1 MRFARFIMLCLFC
14 PVFSKAQSVSI
25 SGRVTSKETHSAVQR
40 ASVFLSNSSFGT
52 STANDGTYSLNR
64 LRPGQY
70 TLVVTSVGFTDF
82 TQKIQVG
89 EEPITINVELEP
101 KVIQLRE
108 VIISTNAKADWRRN
122 FEQFKREFI
131 GTDAN
136 AKLCQVLNPDIL
148 YFTYSKKKVLL
159 EAETD
164 NFLVVENRGL
174 GYRVKFLLKDF
185 KSDGITSIVSYGG
198 QRLFEELPGSKA
210 QKKKWDQNRDMAY
223 YGSPMHF
230 YRALFTDQLMQ
241 EGFETR
247 RLTRYLN
254 PERPSD
260 EVIHQKMVKYK
271 TFTRPDSLN
280 HIIELANLSKY
291 THDRIAT
298 VPWYSG
304 ELLRATP
311 QPGIYAIT
319 FPNYLYVM
327 YTKKRDEN
335 NYKDIFRPLDM
346 PNYEI
351 SVVTL
356 FNNPPY
362 ALFDKNGIIVNG
374 DPLYE
379 GAWSKARL
387 SELLP
392 VDYVPTQSFEAMQ
405 HK

>member
-1 MRFARFIMLCLFC
+1 M
-14 PVFSKAQSVSI
+14 AQSVSI
-25 SGRVTSKETHSAVQR
+25 TGKVTSKETRSPVQR

-70 TLVVTSVGFTDF
+70 TLVVTSVGFSDYTK
-82 TQKIQVG
+82 KIQVG
-89 EEPITINVELEP
+89 DDPITLDVELES
-101 KVIQLRE
+101 KVTQLRE
-108 VIISTNAKADWRRN
+108 VVISTNAKADWRRN

-136 AKLCQVLNPDIL
+136 AKLCQVLNPDVL
-148 YFTYSKKKVLL
+148 YFTYSKKRVTL

-185 KSDGITSIVSYGG
+185 KSDGISNIVSYGG

-210 QKKKWDQNRDMAY
+210 QKKKWDDSRNRAY

-230 YRALFTDQLMQ
+230 YRALYTDKLMQ
-241 EGFETR
+241 EGFEVR

-260 EVIHQKMVKYK
+260 EIIHQRMIRYR
-271 TFTRPDSLN
+271 TFIRPDSLN
-280 HIIELANLSKY
+280 HLIDLANLSKY
-291 THDRIAT
+291 MQDRLST
-298 VPWYSG
+298 VPWYSA
-304 ELLRATP
+304 ELLRST
-311 QPGIYAIT
+311 QQSGIYAIT

-335 NYKDIFRPLDM
+335 NYKDIYRPLDM

-362 ALFDKNGIIVNG
+362 ALFDKNGIVITG